1 MPRCPPRMMLWLM
14 SSRAP
19 WIASDFAETTSGN
32 HDPSGSLMRSEP
44 SRTCKKNSG
53 ILFAIDAA
61 KARSCHVGVARL
73 ALRYRAEKSL
83 GSGYFVRIRAKGEN
97 GDQLDLG
104 L

>member
-44 SRTCKKNSG
+44 SRTCKKNTG
-53 ILFAIDAA
+53 ILFAADAL
-61 KARSCHVGVARL
+61 KFARVKLELPVWLQGTGLNNRWVADTW
-73 ALRYRAEKSL
+73 YENVQRAARWRT
-83 GSGYFVRIRAKGEN
+83 F
-97 GDQLDLG
+97 
-104 L
+104 